1 MLPNTSFRLQPVLN
15 VASGKVDMLEVEFAQ
30 LKLAHKDET
39 EILTRLESSRREEME
54 KLQREQRGKINCQ
67 SVLLRQ
73 QFLDVLDNQVARQQ
87 VRVDQALSQVNS
99 KRDELVEGMKSQKTL
114 EKLKSNHQSQQA
126 LDMRRRESRIIDDIV
141 TTRYARE
148 R

>member
-39 EILTRLESSRREEME
+39 EILNRLESSRREEME

-99 KRDELVEGMKSQKTL
+99 QKG
-114 EKLKSNHQSQQA
+114 
-126 LDMRRRESRIIDDIV
+126 
-141 TTRYARE
+141 
-148 R
+148 